1 MSRAPSRCF
10 RCVKPGPR
18 ARRAGLARSD
28 RTRGD
33 ATWRVGV
40 VHAQLPEVRCRLTGR
55 RQGQPAGRGCPC
67 PVARRSRRPPWP
79 SLTPRKRRSAIPG
92 FAGFLGRLS
101 GHGQP
106 RGTQRA
112 PPAPR
117 ALLRPST
124 PRHAAGAARAACPAS
139 AFNPVARSGRR
150 PRRVPCFGLQPRGTQ
165 RAQPAPRALRVALP
179 RRQSAPAGSPP
190 LSGRTPSAA
199 RNAAGRAEAL
209 RARRGHGWPGGRF
222 ILPRSGRPARRGV
235 ARGRRRAFFRERR
248 G

>member
-79 SLTPRKRRSAIPG
+79 SLTPRKRRSAVPG

-101 GHGQP
+101 GRGQP

-124 PRHAAGAARAACPAS
+124 PRHAAGAARAACPPGRPAS
-139 AFNPVARSGRR
+139 TPI
-150 PRRVPCFGLQPRGTQ
+150 
-165 RAQPAPRALRVALP
+165 RAGRVATP
-179 RRQSAPAGSPP
+179 QRPHAIGRPEGGRPGGGPASPPGPWMARRAVHFAPIRAAGSPRSCSRAAASFFP
-190 LSGRTPSAA
+190 RASRVITLPS
-199 RNAAGRAEAL
+199 
-209 RARRGHGWPGGRF
+209 
-222 ILPRSGRPARRGV
+222 RPISTTVGMPV
-235 ARGRRRAFFRERR
+235 IP
-248 G
+248 